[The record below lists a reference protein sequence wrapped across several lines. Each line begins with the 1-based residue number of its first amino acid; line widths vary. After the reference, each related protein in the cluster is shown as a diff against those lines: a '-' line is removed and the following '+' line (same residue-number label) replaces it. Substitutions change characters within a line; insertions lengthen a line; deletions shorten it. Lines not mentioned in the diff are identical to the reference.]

1 MEKSKVLLTNRFFEE
16 NRALAED
23 IRLLGEQDKERIY
36 VVYAKGAE
44 TAPVN
49 VAAFTQKDRAEAL
62 VKKLDEKYQM
72 FHIGI
77 EEITHSF

>member
-1 MEKSKVLLTNRFFEE
+1 MEKSKVILTNRFFEE
-16 NRALAED
+16 NRALTQD
-23 IRLLGEQDKERIY
+23 IQELGEKNKGRIY

-49 VAAFTQKDRAEAL
+49 VAAFTDKESADAL

-77 EEITHSF
+77 EEVARC

>member
-1 MEKSKVLLTNRFFEE
+1 MEKSKVILTNRFFEE
-16 NRALAED
+16 NRALTEE
-23 IRLLGEQDKERIY
+23 IRLMGEQNKDRIY

-44 TAPVN
+44 TAPVS
-49 VAAFTQKDRAEAL
+49 VAAFTQKDKAQAL

-77 EEITHSF
+77 EEIACGF